1 MFCQVLSNKNNRN
14 ILQAKYRFYMS
25 ERYWNGGKVNGINIK
40 IATLDFHQIIDYD
53 IEKIQKI
60 VKDGLIEKNLYSVE
74 NQQKIMEKIIP
85 LKKEFKEIKSNM
97 NEIVEKSNVDLP
109 KEKKLLL
116 QIINGE
122 V

>member
-1 MFCQVLSNKNNRN
+1 MFAQALSNKNNKN
-14 ILQAKYRFYMS
+14 ILEAKYRFYLS
-25 ERYWNGGKVNGINIK
+25 ERYWNGGKVTGINVK
-40 IATLDFHQIIDYD
+40 IATLDFHQLCDLD
-53 IEKIQKI
+53 EKKIQDI
-60 VKDGLIEKNLYSVE
+60 VREGLIEKNLYSVE

>member
-1 MFCQVLSNKNNRN
+1 MFCQVLNNKNNRN
-14 ILQAKYRFYMS
+14 ILKAKYRFYMS

-40 IATLDFHQIIDYD
+40 IVTLDFHQLCDLD
-53 IEKIQKI
+53 EKKIQDI
-60 VKDGLIEKNLYSVE
+60 VREGLIEKNLNSEE
-74 NQQKIMEKIIP
+74 NLRKVMEKIIP

>member
-1 MFCQVLSNKNNRN
+1 
-14 ILQAKYRFYMS
+14 
-25 ERYWNGGKVNGINIK
+25 
-40 IATLDFHQIIDYD
+40 
-53 IEKIQKI
+53 
-60 VKDGLIEKNLYSVE
+60 
-74 NQQKIMEKIIP
+74 MEKIIP
-85 LKKEFKEIKSNM
+85 LKKEFKKIKSNM

>member
-1 MFCQVLSNKNNRN
+1 MFCQVLSNKNNKN
-14 ILQAKYRFYMS
+14 ILKSKYRFYLS

-74 NQQKIMEKIIP
+74 NLGKIMEKIVP
-85 LKKEFKEIKSNM
+85 LKKDLTQVRSNM
-97 NEIVEKSNVDLP
+97 VEIIEKSTADFP
-109 KEKKLLL
+109 IEKNILL
-116 QIINGE
+116 QIIHGDI
-122 V
+122 